1 MSKELQFYV
10 VGDGKKPDWFIA
22 ESGSGRIKMVYDD
35 GDFLYAS
42 VSTVG
47 GVKKALE
54 GDVIVKQK
62 SGLSVLTRE
71 QAIKFKLIGTAKKT
85 KLEAE
90 VKEDDE
96 Q

>member
-22 ESGSGRIKMVYDD
+22 ESGSGRIRMTYDD
-35 GDFLYAS
+35 DEFQYAS

-71 QAIKFKLIGTAKKT
+71 QAIKFKLIGSPKVQNVQKEEKKDGN
-85 KLEAE
+85 E
-90 VKEDDE
+90 
-96 Q
+96 